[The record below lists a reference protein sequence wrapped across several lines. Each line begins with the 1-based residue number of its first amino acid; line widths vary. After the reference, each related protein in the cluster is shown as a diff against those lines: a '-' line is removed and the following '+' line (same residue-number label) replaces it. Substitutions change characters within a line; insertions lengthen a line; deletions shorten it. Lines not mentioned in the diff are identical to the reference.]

1 MNRDCAEFR
10 RRLESPATPH
20 DDEAWHHLEVCPRC
34 AAFLDRHLEKTPDG
48 LEQPAWECLPSSL
61 SYNMLQDTMTRGVS
75 DFWQYVLAGL
85 SGFALAAVV
94 FLIVIKSAPMP
105 VLPSAAPVGEQYSFL
120 EPVLEQGTEPLPEFT
135 FVEELEDFTSA
146 VTDGAEPDSYNWSFI
161 EPSPHFSFLENDKE
175 ALWEDL
181 SNG

>member
-10 RRLESPATPH
+10 RRLESTATGP

-34 AAFLDRHLEKTPDG
+34 ASFLDRHLEKAPDG
-48 LEQPAWECLPSSL
+48 LDQPALECLPSSL
-61 SYNMLQDTMTRGVS
+61 SYDNIKNNMPRGNS

-85 SGFALAAVV
+85 SGFAFAAAV
-94 FLIVIKSAPMP
+94 FLIVIRSAPMP
-105 VLPSAAPVGEQYSFL
+105 VLPTTVPVVEQYSFL
-120 EPVLEQGTEPLPEFT
+120 DQGPETVQEYT
-135 FVEELEDFTSA
+135 FVEEMQEFSLV
-146 VTDGAEPDSYNWSFI
+146 VTDGADSDSHNWSFI

>member
-10 RRLESPATPH
+10 RRLESPATGP

-34 AAFLDRHLEKTPDG
+34 AAFLDRHLEPPPDG
-48 LEQPAWECLPSSL
+48 LEHPAWECLPSSL
-61 SYNMLQDTMTRGVS
+61 SYNILQDTMSRGAS
-75 DFWQYVLAGL
+75 DFWQYLLAGL

-94 FLIVIKSAPMP
+94 FLIVIRSAPMP
-105 VLPSAAPVGEQYSFL
+105 ALPEGAPVIEQYSFL
-120 EPVLEQGTEPLPEFT
+120 EPGLEQGPEALSEYT
-135 FVEELEDFTSA
+135 FVEEMQEFSPA
-146 VTDGAEPDSYNWSFI
+146 VTDGADPDSYDWSFL